1 MRILILVYCKALVE
15 ICALKAQPCLVA
27 ISGAQEPMSLGSWSG
42 RAGLQDPPVVL
53 LFAMLW
59 TFQNHGCCVWVFPF
73 CLSGESVRYRW
84 VWAEAAHGS
93 RPICG
98 QGTLVRTQEDPFSLR
113 TWLCRVFRGG
123 GCRGDLARPRCS
135 WLVTCSACVLAAT
148 LTAQTELQQ
157 SLPDVCAGV
166 LSMQKHLVLER
177 VPLHAE
183 LLMYVLL
190 LIDLQKWR
198 KKKQPRFEN
207 KTSVVDL

>member
-1 MRILILVYCKALVE
+1 MAAVSGSSLSACQARALGIAVFGLKQRMGLDRFAGRVPWLGRRRIRSP
-15 ICALKAQPCLVA
+15 CARGFAV
-27 ISGAQEPMSLGSWSG
+27 SLEKG
-42 RAGLQDPPVVL
+42 V
-53 LFAMLW
+53 
-59 TFQNHGCCVWVFPF
+59 
-73 CLSGESVRYRW
+73 
-84 VWAEAAHGS
+84 
-93 RPICG
+93 
-98 QGTLVRTQEDPFSLR
+98 
-113 TWLCRVFRGG
+113 
-123 GCRGDLARPRCS
+123 RGDLACPRCS

-157 SLPDVCAGV
+157 SLPDVCAGA

-183 LLMYVLL
+183 LLMYFLL